1 MTQARFLPYASRGP
15 PFEVAASHPARPRI
29 PLIPETAPH
38 AAIVPAWRPH
48 GPRFKVL
55 GRLLAVLAAL
65 ALLALASTAYERRSA
80 ARQLEAFRLWG
91 ETWQPAR
98 AAAATLEAAGA
109 AYAAGVSCGGA
120 GHGAAER
127 AAGEVD
133 RVLGSLAVLPAQE
146 TAALSAR
153 WRTLREAGR
162 ARCEASHDL
171 SARSAA
177 LDDAH
182 AAFAS
187 ASRALGGTLDAR
199 LATALAAWR
208 AQAEGKAFASDALMG
223 TLVLSLAVI
232 GLLMVR
238 WSRALMAA
246 FLAATERVGH
256 GDLSSR
262 LPEGRDDEIGML
274 AVHFNRMT
282 AMLEGTTV
290 TKGSL
295 EASQAALARVN
306 ESLAGRLEESKRLQR
321 AVLTAAAEW
330 RLSLD
335 ALPMPVVVLDG
346 EGRVRRLN
354 RAAALL
360 AGRETE
366 ACVGLPVEELEPS
379 QPWRAMRDLWEHRQ
393 GSQAQLISVRE
404 GSRTFA
410 VTLHLISDHEGGR
423 ELWLARAK
431 DATRDV
437 ELHERLK
444 REGRVADLGRFVA
457 GIAHEVRNPLFGIL
471 ANLDAW
477 EDEAGT
483 GMNEFGQ
490 RIRREAQ
497 RLQEFMND
505 LLDYGR
511 PVQVNRERVA
521 LPAVWRGIEPA
532 IRPAAD
538 RAGIRLQ
545 TPNGGD
551 GPYVVGD
558 ERRLGQALSNLMMN
572 AIQHTP
578 AGGTVSLR
586 AEEGAEYDDC
596 VVTDTGT
603 GFEAAALVSAFEPFY
618 TRRQGGT
625 GLGLAIVKRFVEDMG
640 GSVAA
645 SNRPGGGAEVRLRFF
660 RKREERER

>member
-1 MTQARFLPYASRGP
+1 MALPID
-15 PFEVAASHPARPRI
+15 VAQPTNAGGTSTV
-29 PLIPETAPH
+29 LS
-38 AAIVPAWRPH
+38 AWRPQ

-55 GRLLAVLAAL
+55 GRLLTVLAAL
-65 ALLALASTAYERRSA
+65 ALLALGSTAYERMTASR
-80 ARQLEAFRLWG
+80 RLEELRLWG
-91 ETWQPAR
+91 DTWQPAR
-98 AAAATLEAAGA
+98 TAAASLESAAAAYATAAAG
-109 AYAAGVSCGGA
+109 CGA
-120 GHGAAER
+120 QERPALER
-127 AAGEVD
+127 ASAEVD
-133 RVLGSLAVLPAQE
+133 RALGGLVALPEQVGL
-146 TAALSAR
+146 TTR
-153 WRTLREAGR
+153 WHALREAGR
-162 ARCEASHDL
+162 ARCAVSPPPE
-171 SARSAA
+171 AA
-177 LDDAH
+177 LAALGRAHQELDA
-182 AAFAS
+182 
-187 ASRALGGTLDAR
+187 ASRALARSLDAR
-199 LATALAAWR
+199 LAADLATWR
-208 AQAEGKAFASDALMG
+208 AQAERETVASDALMG
-223 TLVLSLAVI
+223 TLALSLVLI

-238 WSRALMAA
+238 WSRALMAT
-246 FLAATERVGH
+246 FLAATERVAH

-262 LPEGRDDEIGML
+262 LDERRDDEIGML

-295 EASQAALARVN
+295 EASQQALARVN
-306 ESLAGRLEESKRLQR
+306 ESLAGRLEESKRLQQ

-360 AGRETE
+360 AGRETD
-366 ACVGLPVEELEPS
+366 ACVGLPVEELEPA

-393 GSQAQLISVRE
+393 GSQSQMITVRE
-404 GSRTFA
+404 GSTTYA

-437 ELHERLK
+437 ELHERLQ

-477 EDEAGT
+477 EDEAGAAT
-483 GMNEFGQ
+483 SEFGL
-490 RIRREAQ
+490 RIRRETQ

-511 PVQVNRERVA
+511 PVQVRRERVS
-521 LPAVWRGIEPA
+521 LPAVWRTIEPQV
-532 IRPAAD
+532 RPAAE
-538 RAGIRLQ
+538 RAGIRLEV
-545 TPNGGD
+545 PDGD
-551 GPYVVGD
+551 LGPYVVGD
-558 ERRLGQALSNLMMN
+558 ERRLGQALANLMMN
-572 AIQHTP
+572 AVQHTP
-578 AGGTVSLR
+578 AGGTVALR
-586 AEEGAEYDDC
+586 VEEGAEYDDC
-596 VVTDTGT
+596 VVSDTGV
-603 GFEAAALVSAFEPFY
+603 GFEAPALVSAFEPFY

-645 SNRPGGGAEVRLRFF
+645 SNRPAGGAEVRLRFF
-660 RKREERER
+660 RKREERAR

>member
-1 MTQARFLPYASRGP
+1 MT
-15 PFEVAASHPARPRI
+15 
-29 PLIPETAPH
+29 
-38 AAIVPAWRPH
+38 
-48 GPRFKVL
+48 
-55 GRLLAVLAAL
+55 
-65 ALLALASTAYERRSA
+65 A
-80 ARQLEAFRLWG
+80 ARQLDALRVWSD
-91 ETWQPAR
+91 TWQPAR
-98 AAAATLEAAGA
+98 AAVAAVEVGGA
-109 AYAAGVSCGGA
+109 AYTAAV
-120 GHGAAER
+120 AACTADSEPAAQR
-127 AAGEVD
+127 AAADVD
-133 RVLGSLAVLPAQE
+133 RALLGLAAVPDADATREL
-146 TAALSAR
+146 TGR

-162 ARCEASHDL
+162 ARCAPDGDAA
-171 SARSAA
+171 ARAA
-177 LDDAH
+177 MVQAAH
-182 AAFAS
+182 HALGS
-187 ASRALGGTLDAR
+187 ASRRVEQALDAR
-199 LATALAAWR
+199 LTADLASWR
-208 AQAEGKAFASDALMG
+208 GTAASQAFVSGALMG

-246 FLAATERVGH
+246 FLSATERVAH

-262 LPEGRDDEIGML
+262 LDEGRDDEIGML

-295 EASQAALARVN
+295 EASQQALAKVN

-366 ACVGLPVEELEPS
+366 ACVGLPVEQLEPA
-379 QPWRAMRDLWEHRQ
+379 QPWRAMRDLWEHRA
-393 GSQAQLISVRE
+393 GSQSQLINVRE
-404 GSRTFA
+404 GARTYA

-437 ELHERLK
+437 ELHERLQ

-483 GMNEFGQ
+483 GLSEFGL

-511 PVQVNRERVA
+511 PVQVSRERIS
-521 LPAVWRGIEPA
+521 LPEVWRGIEA
-532 IRPAAD
+532 EIRPAAE
-538 RAGIRLQ
+538 RAGVRLE
-545 TPNGGD
+545 TPNGGQ
-551 GPYVVGD
+551 GPFVVGD
-558 ERRLGQALSNLMMN
+558 ERRLSQALANLMMN

-578 AGGTVSLR
+578 AGGTVWLR
-586 AEEGAEYDDC
+586 AEEGARFDDC
-596 VVTDTGT
+596 VVADTGV
-603 GFEAAALVSAFEPFY
+603 GFDSAALVSAFEPFY

-645 SNRPGGGAEVRLRFF
+645 SNRPDGGAEVRLRFF
-660 RKREERER
+660 RKHEERET